1 MNDFFKKNIIF
12 IGKFIVSVGL
22 LVFIFTKID
31 TGIVLK
37 RLQSADLFYI
47 LAAIILINFV
57 ILLSSMRWR
66 ELVNISLD
74 NPLKQWE
81 SYQINLVAAFFN
93 LISPGRIFGDAYRAY
108 YIYGLNNNR
117 SISINPLILDRI
129 FILGVT
135 VIFSCVLIFWM
146 NEALVDTF
154 LPIVLLSILSLGFV
168 VMSILIWLKPF
179 KNLNFLNE
187 FYNYLVI
194 LIASK
199 KTIFYC
205 VFLSILMILS
215 LVGFFWSLIL
225 SLGLIIE
232 VKEIFIILVLT
243 ILISSIPITLSGLG
257 LREGVLIILLG
268 YEGISPS
275 DAVAISLLWYGL
287 FTFAS
292 LPGLIVFFN
301 RRAI

>member
-93 LISPGRIFGDAYRAY
+93 LISPGRIFGDAY
-108 YIYGLNNNR
+108 
-117 SISINPLILDRI
+117 
-129 FILGVT
+129 
-135 VIFSCVLIFWM
+135 
-146 NEALVDTF
+146 
-154 LPIVLLSILSLGFV
+154 
-168 VMSILIWLKPF
+168 
-179 KNLNFLNE
+179 
-187 FYNYLVI
+187 
-194 LIASK
+194 
-199 KTIFYC
+199 
-205 VFLSILMILS
+205 
-215 LVGFFWSLIL
+215 
-225 SLGLIIE
+225 
-232 VKEIFIILVLT
+232 
-243 ILISSIPITLSGLG
+243 
-257 LREGVLIILLG
+257 
-268 YEGISPS
+268 
-275 DAVAISLLWYGL
+275 
-287 FTFAS
+287 
-292 LPGLIVFFN
+292 
-301 RRAI
+301 